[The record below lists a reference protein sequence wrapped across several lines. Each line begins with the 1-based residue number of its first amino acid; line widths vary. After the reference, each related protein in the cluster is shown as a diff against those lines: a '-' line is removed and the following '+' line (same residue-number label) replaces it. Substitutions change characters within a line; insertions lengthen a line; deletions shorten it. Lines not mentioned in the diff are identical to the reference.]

1 MIVFELLYEEVLDL
15 HNRQKYKKIRQTRSL
30 VLVQYDQ
37 RADDAR
43 HPSCAGEDEDDEHG
57 SAPAVDDGERREKD
71 GEEDTEYGHGGLF
84 FEGFQCAA
92 ELVGAGGGLASAA
105 DAVEFWD
112 DIVDFLSGDQPAD
125 ALEVTVA
132 SAIKEDL
139 LNDALVID
147 GHIDE
152 LRAGALGFVEGV
164 GHRCCVFYTNQQYYR
179 NLICRFNLNIKS
191 PFKSL

>member
-1 MIVFELLYEEVLDL
+1 MSILFQFLLLVFGLLYEVVLEL
-15 HNRQKYKKIRQTRSL
+15 HNRQKYKKIRQTRSF
-30 VLVQYDQ
+30 VLVEDDQ

-43 HPSCAGEDEDDEHG
+43 HPSGAGEDEDDEHG
-57 SAPAVDDGERREKD
+57 PASAVDDGQRREKD

-92 ELVGAGGGLASAA
+92 ELVGAGGGLSSAA
-105 DAVEFWD
+105 DAVEFRD
-112 DIVDFLSGDQPAD
+112 DVVDFLAGDQPAD
-125 ALEVTVA
+125 ALEVSVA

-139 LNDALVID
+139 PDDALVID

-164 GHRCCVFYTNQQYYR
+164 GHRYC
-179 NLICRFNLNIKS
+179 LILKI
-191 PFKSL
+191 